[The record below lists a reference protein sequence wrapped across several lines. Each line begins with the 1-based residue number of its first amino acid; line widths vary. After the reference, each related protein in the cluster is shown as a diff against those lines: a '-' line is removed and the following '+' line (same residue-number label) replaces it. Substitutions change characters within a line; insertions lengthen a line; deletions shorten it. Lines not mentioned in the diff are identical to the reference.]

1 MQPGLLWVLEQI
13 PGYVHAEDQT
23 KFLTKMGYWPSYNA
37 PFYEDIAN
45 RCACRSPKTTLNSI
59 FLRFLYAVSDHF
71 RNVPNP

>member
-45 RCACRSPKTTLNSI
+45 RCAPAAGERRLA
-59 FLRFLYAVSDHF
+59 AVSCCC
-71 RNVPNP
+71 